1 MRQMRWVDLM
11 NTTPGANSEVARRQ
25 AGSSLG
31 YKEGRAVPSVLV
43 MLFNDSAQII
53 SGKRFDDVVSG
64 TSVLGQCEIEYSV
77 L

>member
-1 MRQMRWVDLM
+1 MRWVDLM

-31 YKEGRAVPSVLV
+31 EGRAVPSVLV
-43 MLFNDSAQII
+43 MLFNDTAQII

-64 TSVLGQCEIEYSV
+64 TSVLGECEIEYSV